1 MKTLRTL
8 LAALVMAAG
17 FATAA
22 SAQERPGSLTITV
35 YDTTGAAIAATN
47 VNLTAPDGKITQQ
60 LADEKGT
67 VTFQALLPGKY
78 AVVAEFP
85 GFEPNAAAEL
95 QVRAGRNTK
104 QDITLEIAGFVEQV
118 EVEQD
123 TADRAVTD
131 SFSTALSASQIEA
144 LADDPDEMQQQ
155 LEQLAGPG
163 ARIRVNGFEG
173 GQLPPKSQI
182 REIRFRFDPFA
193 AENHNA
199 GFPRVDIITRPGNG
213 PDPQQH
219 DVRIPRQPARLGQL
233 LLVQSHGRP
242 GLRDRQGQGQTY
254 RYGWSIDGPIV
265 KGRTGFSLNV
275 RSNNEYDVQTIV
287 ATTPAGTYNS
297 LVNQPSD
304 RLNVDFNIEHVLT
317 KTHTLRFQ
325 FDRDTNSAENLGI
338 GNFDLETRG
347 YSREGFTNR
356 GARVRRR
363 LVRQEVPQRD
373 PRAVLL
379 AGDRV
384 RLGERRDD
392 HPRAGPVHRRRRADP
407 GRPQV
412 LGTRGGRQ
420 PRHPARQEA
429 QPAHRVRAA
438 RRATTSATN
447 CAISRAPSR
456 SRR

>member
-1 MKTLRTL
+1 MRRSSRSSSRRRPVTDMKTLRTL

-17 FATAA
+17 FTTAT

-35 YDTTGAAIAATN
+35 YDTTGAAIAAAN

-85 GFEPNAAAEL
+85 GFDPNAAAEL

-118 EVEQD
+118 DVEQD
-123 TADRAVTD
+123 TSDRAVTE

-213 PDPQQH
+213 PIRNNMTFGFRNNEWDSPNAFS
-219 DVRIPRQPARLGQL
+219 DTSGE
-233 LLVQSHGRP
+233 GRT
-242 GLRDRQGQGQTY
+242 Q
-254 RYGWSIDGPIV
+254 RYGWALDGPIV

-275 RSNNEYDVQTIV
+275 RSNNENDVQTIV
-287 ATTPAGTYNS
+287 ATTPGGSYNS
-297 LVNQPSD
+297 LVNQPAD

-317 KTHTLRFQ
+317 KTHTLRFS
-325 FDRDTNSAENLGI
+325 FDRDTNTSENLGI
-338 GNFDLETRG
+338 GNFDLE
-347 YSREGFTNR
+347 
-356 GARVRRR
+356 
-363 LVRQEVPQRD
+363 
-373 PRAVLL
+373 
-379 AGDRV
+379 
-384 RLGERRDD
+384 
-392 HPRAGPVHRRRRADP
+392 
-407 GRPQV
+407 
-412 LGTRGGRQ
+412 
-420 PRHPARQEA
+420 
-429 QPAHRVRAA
+429 
-438 RRATTSATN
+438 
-447 CAISRAPSR
+447 SRAYDR
-456 SRR
+456 E